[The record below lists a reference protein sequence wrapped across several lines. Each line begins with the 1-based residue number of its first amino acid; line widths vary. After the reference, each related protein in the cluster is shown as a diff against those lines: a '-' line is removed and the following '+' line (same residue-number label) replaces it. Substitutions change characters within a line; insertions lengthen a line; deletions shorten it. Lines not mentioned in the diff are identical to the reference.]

1 MKVINRYNDQAPIDF
16 IQKKRCRHFTYIIIH
31 LWLIRL
37 YRHHLW
43 LIRLYRQYSAADTTV
58 QTVQDSKIPMKET
71 FGSAKDLLEV
81 QKNSAI
87 HAENYEKDKKFES
100 RRVGAS

>member
-1 MKVINRYNDQAPIDF
+1 MQLFAKHAP
-16 IQKKRCRHFTYIIIH
+16 K
-31 LWLIRL
+31 
-37 YRHHLW
+37 
-43 LIRLYRQYSAADTTV
+43 SN
-58 QTVQDSKIPMKET
+58 QDNKIPMKEK
-71 FGSAKDLLEV
+71 FWSAKDLLEV